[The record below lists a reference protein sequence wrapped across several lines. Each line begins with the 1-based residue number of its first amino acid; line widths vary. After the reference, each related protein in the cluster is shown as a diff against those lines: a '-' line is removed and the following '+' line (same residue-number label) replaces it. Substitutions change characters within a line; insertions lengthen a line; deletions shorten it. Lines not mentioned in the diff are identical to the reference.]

1 MSIVERDNRI
11 DALKGVLISLVVLGH
26 CLLWGGQKSSVAN
39 WIYLFH
45 MPFFVFLSGYLS
57 HANSR
62 SYWKSVLAIV
72 ESYVVFQLIKGI
84 LSGYSPIAFL
94 TTPAAMMWYLFA
106 LVIWRC
112 LYYLWDI
119 IIKHATE
126 KQRNNLN
133 ILVAVVLIGLGLAV
147 GLFCQVGKTFALS
160 RIIVFLPFFWLGTM
174 AQEFDFIGFCKK
186 IPRWMAILILIIT
199 LSFIIWLTPQG
210 WLNVR
215 ETVRCVNCYEILG
228 GTKIGL
234 AGRAIYYFMAIVISI
249 ALTNLIFENKIICR
263 IGKDSLKYYLF
274 HGVILLFMSYFNV
287 PWIWWLSIIYFV
299 ILMVSMYF
307 FNMTKLSDF
316 AIRPFHFIKNTITTR
331 KINNNG

>member
-1 MSIVERDNRI
+1 MERDNRI

-62 SYWKSVLAIV
+62 SYWKGVLAV
-72 ESYVVFQLIKGI
+72 AESYVVFQLIKGI
-84 LSGYSPIAFL
+84 LAGYSPIALL
-94 TTPAAMMWYLFA
+94 TTPAPMMWYLFA

-112 LYYLWDI
+112 LYYVWCVI
-119 IIKHATE
+119 V
-126 KQRNNLN
+126 KQASENTVKTLN
-133 ILVAVVLIGLGLAV
+133 IILAVVLAGMGLVV
-147 GLFCQVGKTFALS
+147 GMSCQVGKIFALS
-160 RIIVFLPFFWLGTM
+160 RIIVFSPFFWLGTM
-174 AQEFDFIGFCKK
+174 AQDFDFIGFCKK
-186 IPRWMAILILIIT
+186 MPRWIAVLILVGT
-199 LSFIIWLTPQG
+199 LSFIIWLSPQE

-215 ETVRCVNCYEILG
+215 ETVRCVNCYDMLG
-228 GTKIGL
+228 GMMVGL
-234 AGRAIYYFMAIVISI
+234 VGRAAYYILALVISI
-249 ALTNLIFENKIICR
+249 ALTNLIFENKVVCQV
-263 IGKDSLKYYLF
+263 GKDSLKYYLF
-274 HGVILLFMSYFNV
+274 HGVILWFMSYFNV
-287 PWIWWLSIIYFV
+287 SWTWWLSVIYFV

-331 KINNNG
+331 KIDNNG

>member
-1 MSIVERDNRI
+1 MERDNRI

-26 CLLWGGQKSSVAN
+26 CLLRGGQKSSVAN

-62 SYWKSVLAIV
+62 SYWNGVLAVV

-84 LSGYSPIAFL
+84 GHSPITLL

-106 LVIWRC
+106 LIIWRS
-112 LYYLWDI
+112 LYYLWNVI
-119 IIKHATE
+119 LKHNTSK
-126 KQRNNLN
+126 KQRNILN
-133 ILVAVVLIGLGLAV
+133 IIVTVVLIGLGLVV
-147 GLFCQVGKTFALS
+147 GMFCQVGKTFALS
-160 RIIVFLPFFWLGTM
+160 RIIVFSPFFWLGTM
-174 AQEFDFIGFCKK
+174 AQEFDFIRFCKK
-186 IPRWMAILILIIT
+186 IPHWIAVLILVGT
-199 LSFIIWLTPQG
+199 LSLIIWLTPQE

-215 ETVRCVNCYEILG
+215 ETVRCVNCYDMLG
-228 GTKIGL
+228 GTMIGL
-234 AGRAIYYFMAIVISI
+234 AGRAVYYILAIVISI
-249 ALTNLIFENKIICR
+249 ALTNLVFENKVICR
-263 IGKDSLKYYLF
+263 VGKDSLKYYLF
-274 HGVILLFMSYFNV
+274 HGVILWFMSYFYV
-287 PWIWWLSIIYFV
+287 PWTWWLSIIYFV

-316 AIRPFHFIKNTITTR
+316 AIRPFHFIKNTITAR